1 MKEDSTMTDK
11 KNILLPSP
19 IIDAKEDDS
28 IKKLCE
34 RYEKLV
40 TPGVLA
46 KAGKKAVEVIP
57 KPIKNVGK
65 KAKDAITEQE
75 LYAQCMKVAVE
86 GFGILEKQAAKLT
99 VSESTIVKKINEVS
113 KDVDITSIDE
123 VCLARS
129 YDIAKLVNKYKTQDL
144 GLALV
149 EGGATGYFGFAGL
162 PFNLVLSTFL
172 YYRAVQSV
180 AMYYGY
186 DIKNDPAELVIA
198 SDVFMNAL
206 SPNSQGTNEVTG
218 IIGKIMIMTEIT
230 TVKQLSKK
238 TWEEMAKHGGV
249 ALLICQMRAL
259 ANKVAQKALEKAG
272 QKGLEESLF
281 KGVFE
286 QIGKSLSKKAL
297 GKAVPVAGAVIGAL
311 FDTAQMNTVLEY
323 ADVFYNKRY
332 LLEKEVRINTLLGVS
347 SPIESVV
354 IDVPEDIVSVEDGES
369 GLQVE

>member
-1 MKEDSTMTDK
+1 MTDE
-11 KNILLPSP
+11 KNILLPSL

-34 RYEKLV
+34 RYEKLI
-40 TPGVLA
+40 TPGMLA
-46 KAGKKAVEVIP
+46 KAGKKVVEVIP

-86 GFGILEKQAAKLT
+86 GFEILEKQAAKLT
-99 VSESTIVKKINEVS
+99 VSENTIVKKINEVS

-129 YDIAKLVNKYKTQDL
+129 YDISKLVNKYKTQDL

-186 DIKNDPAELVIA
+186 DIKNDPAELV
-198 SDVFMNAL
+198 
-206 SPNSQGTNEVTG
+206 
-218 IIGKIMIMTEIT
+218 
-230 TVKQLSKK
+230 
-238 TWEEMAKHGGV
+238 
-249 ALLICQMRAL
+249 
-259 ANKVAQKALEKAG
+259 
-272 QKGLEESLF
+272 
-281 KGVFE
+281 
-286 QIGKSLSKKAL
+286 
-297 GKAVPVAGAVIGAL
+297 
-311 FDTAQMNTVLEY
+311 
-323 ADVFYNKRY
+323 
-332 LLEKEVRINTLLGVS
+332 
-347 SPIESVV
+347 
-354 IDVPEDIVSVEDGES
+354 
-369 GLQVE
+369 

>member
-1 MKEDSTMTDK
+1 MNEKD
-11 KNILLPSP
+11 ILLPSP
-19 IIDAKEDDS
+19 IIDLKEDAS
-28 IKKLCE
+28 IKILTD

-40 TPGVLA
+40 KPGLLA
-46 KAGKKAVEVIP
+46 KTGKKVVEIIP
-57 KPIKNVGK
+57 KPIMNVGK
-65 KAKDAITEQE
+65 AAKETISEE
-75 LYAQCMKVAVE
+75 EFFIQCMKVIAE

-99 VSESTIVKKINEVS
+99 VSERTIVKKVNDVS
-113 KDVDITSIDE
+113 KDLEITSLEE

-129 YDIAKLVNKYKTQDL
+129 YNISKLVNGYRTQDL
-144 GLALV
+144 GLALA
-149 EGGATGYFGFAGL
+149 EGGVTGYFGFAGL

-172 YYRAVQSV
+172 YYRSVQSV

-206 SPNSQGTNEVTG
+206 SPNSQGTNEITG
-218 IIGKIMIMTEIT
+218 IIGKIMLMTEVT

-259 ANKVAQKALEKAG
+259 ANKTAQKALEKAG

-281 KGVFE
+281 KGIFE
-286 QIGKSLSKKAL
+286 QIGKSLSKKAV
-297 GKAVPVAGAVIGAL
+297 GKAIPVAGAVVGAL

-332 LLEKEVRINTLLGVS
+332 LLEKEARINALIGVS
-347 SPIESVV
+347 ESLDSII
-354 IDVPEDIVSVEDGES
+354 IDIPEEDFDGKEKLGDQCS
-369 GLQVE
+369 GIT

>member
-1 MKEDSTMTDK
+1 MIDK
-11 KNILLPSP
+11 NNILLPSP
-19 IIDAKEDDS
+19 IIDAKEDES
-28 IKKLCE
+28 IKQLCK
-34 RYEKLV
+34 RYEKL
-40 TPGVLA
+40 TNPGVLA
-46 KAGKKAVEVIP
+46 KVGKKAVEVIP
-57 KPIKNVGK
+57 KPVKNMGK
-65 KAKDAITEQE
+65 KAKEAITEQE
-75 LYAQCMKVAVE
+75 LYTQCMKVAVE

-99 VSESTIVKKINEVS
+99 VSENIIVKKINKVS
-113 KDVDITSIDE
+113 KDVNVTSMDE

-144 GLALV
+144 SLALV

-186 DIKNDPAELVIA
+186 DIKNDPSELVIA

-230 TVKQLSKK
+230 TVKQLSRK

-259 ANKVAQKALEKAG
+259 ANRAAQKALEKAG

-281 KGVFE
+281 KGIFE
-286 QIGKSLSKKAL
+286 QIGKSLTKKAI

-323 ADVFYNKRY
+323 ADIFYNKRY
-332 LLEKEVRINTLLGVS
+332 LLEKEARINTLIGVS
-347 SPIESVV
+347 NPIEVTV
-354 IDVPEDIVSVEDGES
+354 DDVHPR
-369 GLQVE
+369 

>member
-1 MKEDSTMTDK
+1 MTEE

-19 IIDAKEDDS
+19 IIDSKEDAS
-28 IKKLCE
+28 IKILTD
-34 RYEKLV
+34 RYEKMV
-40 TPGVLA
+40 KPGVLA
-46 KAGKKAVEVIP
+46 KTGKKVVEIIP
-57 KPIKNVGK
+57 KSIKNVGK
-65 KAKDAITEQE
+65 AAKDAITEKE
-75 LYAQCMKVAVE
+75 LFAQCMKVAVE
-86 GFGILEKQAAKLT
+86 GLGILEKQAAKFT
-99 VSESTIVKKINEVS
+99 VSESAIIKKVNDAS
-113 KDVDITSIDE
+113 KDVEVTSLEE

-129 YDIAKLVNKYKTQDL
+129 YDISKLVNKYKTQDL

-259 ANKVAQKALEKAG
+259 ANKAAQKALEKAG

-286 QIGKSLSKKAL
+286 QIGKNLSKKAV
-297 GKAVPVAGAVIGAL
+297 GKAVPVAGAIIGAL

-332 LLEKEVRINTLLGVS
+332 LLEKEVRINTLVGVS
-347 SPIESVV
+347 NPLDANI
-354 IDVPEDIVSVEDGES
+354 IDIPEKDIFDDFNEEVEIIAEDFE
-369 GLQVE
+369 E

>member
-1 MKEDSTMTDK
+1 MIEG

-19 IIDAKEDDS
+19 IIDAKEDAS
-28 IKKLCE
+28 IKALTD
-34 RYEKLV
+34 RYGKLV
-40 TPGVLA
+40 KPGVLA
-46 KAGKKAVEVIP
+46 KTGEKVVGIIP
-57 KPIKNVGK
+57 NPIKNIGK
-65 KAKDAITEQE
+65 VAKETITENE

-86 GFGILEKQAAKLT
+86 GFEILEKQAAKLT
-99 VSESTIVKKINEVS
+99 VSDRAIVNKINDVS
-113 KDVDITSIDE
+113 KDVEITSLEE

-129 YDIAKLVNKYKTQDL
+129 YDISKLVNKYKTQDL
-144 GLALV
+144 GFALV

-186 DIKNDPAELVIA
+186 DIKNDPSELIIA

-218 IIGKIMIMTEIT
+218 IIGKIMLMTEIT

-238 TWEEMAKHGGV
+238 TWEEMAKHGGLT
-249 ALLICQMRAL
+249 LLICQMRAL
-259 ANKVAQKALEKAG
+259 ANRAAKTALEKAG
-272 QKGLEESLF
+272 QKSLEESLF

-286 QIGKSLSKKAL
+286 QIGKGLSKKAV

-311 FDTAQMNTVLEY
+311 FDIVQMNTVLEY

-332 LLEKEVRINTLLGVS
+332 LLEKKARINTLVGTSKPLDS
-347 SPIESVV
+347 IK
-354 IDVPEDIVSVEDGES
+354 IDISEENIVDAFE
-369 GLQVE
+369 

>member
-1 MKEDSTMTDK
+1 MKEDSEVIDK
-11 KNILLPSP
+11 NIILLPSP

-28 IKKLCE
+28 IKQLCE
-34 RYEKLV
+34 RYEKL
-40 TPGVLA
+40 TRPSVLT
-46 KAGKKAVEVIP
+46 KIGKKTVEVIP

-65 KAKDAITEQE
+65 KAKEAITEQE

-99 VSESTIVKKINEVS
+99 VSENIIVKKINGVS
-113 KDVDITSIDE
+113 KNVDITSIDE

-129 YDIAKLVNKYKTQDL
+129 YDIAKLVNKYKTQNL
-144 GLALV
+144 GLAMV

-186 DIKNDPAELVIA
+186 DIKNDPSELVIA

-218 IIGKIMIMTEIT
+218 IIGKIMIITEIT

-259 ANKVAQKALEKAG
+259 ANKAAQKALEKAG

-281 KGVFE
+281 KGIFE
-286 QIGKSLSKKAL
+286 QIGKNLTKKAL
-297 GKAVPVAGAVIGAL
+297 GKSVPVAGAAIGAL

-332 LLEKEVRINTLLGVS
+332 LLEKEARINTLIGVS
-347 SPIESVV
+347 NPMESTVN
-354 IDVPEDIVSVEDGES
+354 DALEED
-369 GLQVE
+369 L

>member
-1 MKEDSTMTDK
+1 MAEEN
-11 KNILLPSP
+11 NILLPSP

-40 TPGVLA
+40 TPGMLA

-75 LYAQCMKVAVE
+75 LYAQCMKVVVD
-86 GFGILEKQAAKLT
+86 GFGIIEKQAAKLT
-99 VSESTIVKKINEVS
+99 VSENTIVKKISEVS
-113 KDVDITSIDE
+113 KGVNITSMDE

-129 YDIAKLVNKYKTQDL
+129 YDIANLVNKYKTQDL

-149 EGGATGYFGFAGL
+149 EGGTTGYFGFAGL

-186 DIKNDPAELVIA
+186 DIKNDSAELVIA

-249 ALLICQMRAL
+249 TLLICQMRAL
-259 ANKVAQKALEKAG
+259 ANKAAQKALEKAG

-286 QIGKSLSKKAL
+286 QIGKNLSKKAL
-297 GKAVPVAGAVIGAL
+297 GKSVPVAGAVIGAL

-332 LLEKEVRINTLLGVS
+332 LLEKEVRINTLIGAS
-347 SPIESVV
+347 NPIESVV
-354 IDVPEDIVSVEDGES
+354 IDEPKENIVSADGCES
-369 GLQVE
+369 SLDEE